1 MQQPVVHH
9 NRIKALGR
17 EWQVLGVPNAELDGW
32 VEPLRDL
39 DHRGGNVDTRDFAG
53 TIGQVTATSNPEW
66 RGTILTSYGW
76 NNLSAN
82 VTNRYISAMDHGNT
96 VTGGSPLTNTGVEAI
111 WYTDIGAEYKLPNNI
126 KLRAGINNVSNQ
138 QPRLYTPNVQAN
150 TDPSLYDVLGRTF
163 FVGVGWEI

>member
-1 MQQPVVHH
+1 
-9 NRIKALGR
+9 
-17 EWQVLGVPNAELDGW
+17 
-32 VEPLRDL
+32 
-39 DHRGGNVDTRDFAG
+39 
-53 TIGQVTATSNPEW
+53 
-66 RGTILTSYGW
+66 
-76 NNLSAN
+76 
-82 VTNRYISAMDHGNT
+82 MDHGNT